1 MGVRSMGKKPP
12 RYAKHV
18 DRNQLAIVRAA
29 EAEGATVH
37 VIGLPLDLLV
47 GFMGWNLL
55 VEVKNPNSEKRL
67 SRDTQGQR
75 DFYREWRGGSVLIE
89 TPAQMRDALLM
100 LARVGRAP
108 NLDI

>member
-1 MGVRSMGKKPP
+1 MGKKPP
-12 RYAKHV
+12 RYAKNV

-55 VEVKNPNSEKRL
+55 VEVKNPNSEKRM
-67 SRDTQGQR
+67 SRDTQVQR
-75 DFYREWRGGSVLIE
+75 DFYREWKGGSVLVE
-89 TPAQMRDALLM
+89 TPDHVRAILRG
-100 LARVGRAP
+100 LARIGRAP
-108 NLDI
+108 NLET